1 MSAVT
6 LAQAAINGILV
17 GSLYSVMA
25 IGLTIIF
32 GVMRVINMA
41 HGELIMLGMYL
52 AYWLYTAL
60 GAGQGWALLLALPL
74 FFGFGALMQRGVV
87 GRVARQ
93 GGEMGTL
100 LVTAGLSLVLANA
113 AQLVWKADFRALPT
127 AYTNR
132 TVQYLGLSVN
142 AVLVQAFGAAVLL
155 TAATYAFLV
164 WTDPGRA
171 IRAASQDRMAAA
183 LMGVDVERITLLA
196 FGTGTVLAAVAGVL
210 LTPVFYVYPYVGRV
224 FIVKSFVVVVLGG
237 MGSVLGA
244 TIGGVILGLVESVG
258 GLFISSGYREALG
271 LVIFLL
277 VLLFRPTGLFLSPR
291 L

>member
-1 MSAVT
+1 MSPLT
-6 LAQAAINGILV
+6 LAQAVINGILV

-32 GVMRVINMA
+32 GVMGIINMA
-41 HGELIMLGMYL
+41 HGEFIMLGMYL
-52 AYWLYTAL
+52 AYWLYTL
-60 GAGQGWALLLALPL
+60 FGAGQTWALVLALPL
-74 FFGFGALMQRGVV
+74 FFGLGVLIQRGVV
-87 GRVARQ
+87 ERVARQ

-113 AQLVWKADFRALPT
+113 AQLLWKANFRTLPG
-127 AYTNR
+127 ADTNR
-132 TVQYLGLSVN
+132 LVQYLGLSVN
-142 AVLVQAFGAAVLL
+142 VVLVQAFGAAVLL

-183 LMGVDVERITLLA
+183 LMGVDLGRITLLA
-196 FGTGTVLAAVAGVL
+196 FGAGTVLSAMAGVL

-244 TIGGVILGLVESVG
+244 TLGGVILGLVESVG
-258 GLFISSGYREALG
+258 SLFISSGYREAIG
-271 LVIFLL
+271 LILFLL
-277 VLLFRPTGLFLSPR
+277 VLLFRPTGLLITPR